1 MHSILLIEDNDYII
15 KGIKYLLESNN
26 FKVTIAKSLKEA
38 KELISNKYDL
48 IILDLMLPDG
58 DGLKFYEENLKNKT
72 TLILTAKY
80 DEDIISSSL
89 DSGVEDYIIKPFRS
103 KELLARINKILKRN
117 KDNAI
122 ITVDNVTIDAD
133 AGRVFVTNK
142 EIILT
147 SLEYRILLLLF
158 QNLNRIVTREILI
171 DRIWDISGKF
181 VEDNTLTV
189 YIKRI
194 REKLGNENIIKT
206 IKGIGYRVNKKK
218 KVVS

>member
-15 KGIKYLLESNN
+15 KGIKYLLESKN
-26 FKVTIAKSLKEA
+26 FKETIAKSLKEA
-38 KELISNKYDL
+38 KQLISNKYDL

-72 TLILTAKY
+72 TLILTAKD

-206 IKGIGYRVNKKK
+206 IKGIGYRVDK
-218 KVVS
+218 

>member
-1 MHSILLIEDNDYII
+1 MYSILLIEDNEYIV
-15 KGIKYLLESNN
+15 KGIKYLLEANN
-26 FKVTIAKSLKEA
+26 FKVTITKSLKEA
-38 KELISNKYDL
+38 TSLIENKYDL

-58 DGLKFYEENLKNKT
+58 DGLEFFEKYLKNKT
-72 TLILTAKY
+72 TLILTAKD
-80 DEDIISSSL
+80 DEDIISNSL

-103 KELLARINKILKRN
+103 KELLSRINKILKRN
-117 KDNAI
+117 KDNEI
-122 ITVDNVTIDAD
+122 IKVSNVSLDTES
-133 AGRVFVTNK
+133 GRVFVDNK
-142 EIILT
+142 EINLT

-194 REKLGNENIIKT
+194 REKLGSDNLIKT
-206 IKGIGYRVNKKK
+206 IKGIGYRVDK
-218 KVVS
+218 

>member
-1 MHSILLIEDNDYII
+1 MYSILLIEDNDYII

-72 TLILTAKY
+72 TLILTAKD

-142 EIILT
+142 EIVLT

-206 IKGIGYRVNKKK
+206 IKGIGYRVDK
-218 KVVS
+218 

>member
-1 MHSILLIEDNDYII
+1 MHSILLIEDNEYII

-26 FKVTIAKSLKEA
+26 FKVTIAKSLKEV

-72 TLILTAKY
+72 TLILTAKD

-142 EIILT
+142 EIVLT

-206 IKGIGYRVNKKK
+206 IKGIGYRVDK
-218 KVVS
+218 

>member
-72 TLILTAKY
+72 TLILTAKD

-181 VEDNTLTV
+181 VDDNTLTV

-206 IKGIGYRVNKKK
+206 IKGIGYRVDK
-218 KVVS
+218 

>member
-1 MHSILLIEDNDYII
+1 MYNILLIEDNDYII
-15 KGIKYLLESNN
+15 KGIKYLLEAHN
-26 FKVTIAKSLKEA
+26 FKVRVAKSLKEA
-38 KELISNKYDL
+38 KESLGGKYDL
-48 IILDLMLPDG
+48 VILDLMLPDG
-58 DGLKFYEENLKNKT
+58 DGLDFYEEYLKNKA
-72 TLILTAKY
+72 TLVLTAKD
-80 DEDIISSSL
+80 DENIISSSL
-89 DSGVEDYIIKPFRS
+89 DSGIEDYIIKPFRS
-103 KELLARINKILKRN
+103 KELIARINKILKRN

-206 IKGIGYRVNKKK
+206 IKGIGYRVDKWK

>member
-15 KGIKYLLESNN
+15 KGIKYLLASNN

-72 TLILTAKY
+72 TLILTAKD

-206 IKGIGYRVNKKK
+206 IKGIGYRVDK
-218 KVVS
+218 

>member
-1 MHSILLIEDNDYII
+1 MHSMLLMEENVYII

-72 TLILTAKY
+72 TLILTAKD

-206 IKGIGYRVNKKK
+206 IKGIGYRVDK
-218 KVVS
+218 

>member
-26 FKVTIAKSLKEA
+26 FKVTIAKSLKEV

-72 TLILTAKY
+72 TLILTAKD

-206 IKGIGYRVNKKK
+206 IKGIGYRVDKWK

>member
-72 TLILTAKY
+72 TLILTAKD

-89 DSGVEDYIIKPFRS
+89 DSGVADYIIKPFRS

-206 IKGIGYRVNKKK
+206 IKGIGYRVDK
-218 KVVS
+218 

>member
-72 TLILTAKY
+72 TLILTAKD

-194 REKLGNENIIKT
+194 REKLDDKDGKIIKT
-206 IKGIGYRVNKKK
+206 VRGLGYIIEESK
-218 KVVS
+218 

>member
-1 MHSILLIEDNDYII
+1 MYSILLIEDNEYII
-15 KGIKYLLESNN
+15 KGIKYLLEANN
-26 FKVTIAKSLKEA
+26 FKVTVASTLNGAKT
-38 KELISNKYDL
+38 LIENKYDL

-58 DGLKFYEENLKNKT
+58 DGLDFYEEYLKNKA
-72 TLILTAKY
+72 TLVLTAKD

-89 DSGVEDYIIKPFRS
+89 DSGIEDYIIKPFRS

-117 KDNAI
+117 KDNEI
-122 ITVDNVTIDAD
+122 ITVGNVSMDTE
-133 AGRVFVTNK
+133 AGRVFVDNN

-158 QNLNRIVTREILI
+158 QNLNRIVTRDILI
-171 DRIWDISGKF
+171 DRIWDITHKY

-194 REKLGNENIIKT
+194 REKLGSDDIIKT
-206 IKGIGYRVNKKK
+206 IKGIGYRVDK
-218 KVVS
+218 

>member
-1 MHSILLIEDNDYII
+1 MYSILLIEDNDYII
-15 KGIKYLLESNN
+15 KGIKYLLEANN
-26 FKVTIAKSLKEA
+26 FKVTVAKNLQEA
-38 KELISNKYDL
+38 SKLIENKYDL

-58 DGLKFYEENLKNKT
+58 DGLIFYQENLKNKA
-72 TLILTAKY
+72 TLVLTAKD

-89 DSGVEDYIIKPFRS
+89 DSGIEDYIIKPFRS

-117 KDNAI
+117 KDNEI
-122 ITVDNVTIDAD
+122 ITVDNVSVDTE
-133 AGRVFVTNK
+133 AGRVFVNNE
-142 EIILT
+142 EINLT

-194 REKLGNENIIKT
+194 REKLGNDDIIKT
-206 IKGIGYRVNKKK
+206 IKGIGYRVNK
-218 KVVS
+218 

>member
-26 FKVTIAKSLKEA
+26 FKVTIAKSLKEV

-72 TLILTAKY
+72 TLILTAKD
-80 DEDIISSSL
+80 DEDTISSSL

-142 EIILT
+142 EIVLT

-206 IKGIGYRVNKKK
+206 IKGIGYRVDK
-218 KVVS
+218 

>member
-72 TLILTAKY
+72 TLILTAKD

-206 IKGIGYRVNKKK
+206 IKGIGYREDK
-218 KVVS
+218 